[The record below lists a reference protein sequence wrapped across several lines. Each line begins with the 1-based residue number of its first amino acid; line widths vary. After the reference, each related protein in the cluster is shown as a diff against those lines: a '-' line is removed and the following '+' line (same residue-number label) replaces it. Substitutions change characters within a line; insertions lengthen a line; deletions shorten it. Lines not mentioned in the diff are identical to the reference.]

1 MCRHYGTFEESLA
14 TVDKLARAKEKVQ
27 MKDTINAYFAFARK
41 ETKSFLL
48 ESVWVD
54 LNFTS
59 MAKAIVTE

>member
-1 MCRHYGTFEESLA
+1 MSALRNFRGVASDSGQTWG
-14 TVDKLARAKEKVQ
+14 AKEKVQ
-27 MKDTINAYFAFARK
+27 MKDTINVYFALARK

-59 MAKAIVTE
+59 MAKTIVTE